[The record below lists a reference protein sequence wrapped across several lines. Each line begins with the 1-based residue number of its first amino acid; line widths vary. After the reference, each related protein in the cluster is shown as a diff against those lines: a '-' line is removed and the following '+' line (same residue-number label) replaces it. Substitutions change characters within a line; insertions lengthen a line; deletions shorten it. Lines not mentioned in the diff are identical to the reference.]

1 MTYEIIGARENQGKK
16 MQRQYIF
23 SPQQSLF
30 GTPDII
36 GYGSEAFYIQEVDR
50 DKANK
55 MIIENHYSH
64 KYYPA
69 TYIHLGVFMNGSMVG
84 VLQYGYAMNPASQSS
99 VVSET
104 EMDEYLE
111 LNRMWLD
118 DVAPRNS
125 ESMAISYTIKYI
137 KKRFPKIKWIQSFA
151 DERCGKFGIVYQAA
165 NFKYFGEHTAI
176 FWTLDGVIYHNS
188 LMTRD
193 RKLSKSAAII
203 QDGKD
208 RATSEALRQF
218 RYIYFIDKKYEKNV
232 LLKQKQYEKHYK
244 DEDARAE
251 NQGSRKNS
259 S

>member
-232 LLKQKQYEKHYK
+232 LLKQKQYEKHY
-244 DEDARAE
+244 
-251 NQGSRKNS
+251 GNS
-259 S
+259 PEPPEG